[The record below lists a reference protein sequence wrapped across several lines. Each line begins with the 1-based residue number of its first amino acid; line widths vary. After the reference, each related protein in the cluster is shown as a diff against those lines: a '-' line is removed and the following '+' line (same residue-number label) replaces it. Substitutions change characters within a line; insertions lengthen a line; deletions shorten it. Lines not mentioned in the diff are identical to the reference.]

1 MSQARSAVVL
11 ILHGGTRDSY
21 DPVPRRNL
29 AGLRMWPIAT
39 TIRALGGRK
48 GVVVE
53 PVRYRVRGWNG
64 SDASPV
70 ADARAALASARERHG
85 DAPVVLVGHS
95 MGARTAI
102 RVADDPH
109 VVAVVGMA
117 PWTPDEEPV
126 AQVNGRRL
134 LLLQG
139 DRDTVTPPHDSLDFA
154 RRAADAGASVARVV
168 VRGDGHAMLRRWPTW
183 HRLAVDQVLAEA
195 GVRRLSPLLASAY
208 DRGVTGDFEVPV

>member
-1 MSQARSAVVL
+1 M
-11 ILHGGTRDSY
+11 HGGTKDSF

-48 GVVVE
+48 GLTVQ

-64 SDASPV
+64 AEMSPV
-70 ADARAALASARERHG
+70 HDARAALQSVRKQFGEV
-85 DAPVVLVGHS
+85 PVILVGHS
-95 MGARTAI
+95 MGARTSI
-102 RVADDPH
+102 HVADDPH

-117 PWTPDEEPV
+117 PWTPSDEPAEPL
-126 AQVNGRRL
+126 AGRRL

-154 RRAADAGASVARVV
+154 RRAAAAGSTVARVV
-168 VRGDGHAMLRRWPTW
+168 VRGDSHGMLRRWPTW
-183 HRLAVDQVLAEA
+183 HRLAVDLVLAEA
-195 GVRRLSPLLASAY
+195 GVRRLSPFLTTAFE
-208 DRGVTGDFEVPV
+208 RGAVSDFEVVV